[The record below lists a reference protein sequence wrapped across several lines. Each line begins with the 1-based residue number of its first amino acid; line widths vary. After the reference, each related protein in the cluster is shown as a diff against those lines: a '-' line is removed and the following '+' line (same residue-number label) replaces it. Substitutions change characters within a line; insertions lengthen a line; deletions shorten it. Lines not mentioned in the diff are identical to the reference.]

1 MEGMDRNK
9 KKKKKVEIKKQTCVL
24 LAESGQ
30 KCKMDGGIQ
39 H

>member
-9 KKKKKVEIKKQTCVL
+9 KVEIKKHTSVC

-30 KCKMDGGIQ
+30 KCKMNGGIQ